1 MELGAIRGGTF
12 GEAHDV
18 AQPHSVMVGGR
29 SSFTGRRSRSIGVKM
44 PEEPA
49 APIEPLNEQQTATL
63 KWPTRGRFRALVIL
77 ALTILGIYVCYLLV
91 LPFVPALV
99 WALVLALLFLPA
111 HEWIEGRVRNRN
123 LAAAASVFLL
133 GVIVVVPGLLLASRL
148 LQEAADGALTI
159 NAKLTSGEWL
169 RSLEAHPH
177 SAAAAK
183 WIDEVDLP
191 ETAGKAMAWLTERS
205 ADLVRASIGHAITLV
220 LTFYLLFYFL
230 RDRHAALDVLLDISP
245 LPEAEMHRLFR
256 RVSDT
261 VYATIYGTLVV
272 AAVQG
277 VLGGLVFW
285 WLALPAPLLWGLVMA
300 ALAIV
305 PVLGAFIVWV
315 PTAIFLA
322 LNGSWGDALMLT
334 VWGVVVVGGSD
345 NLLYPMLIRDRM
357 RLHTIPAFISVVGG
371 LLLFGASGLILGPVA
386 VTITIFLLR
395 FWGTRIPEPKS

>member
-1 MELGAIRGGTF
+1 M
-12 GEAHDV
+12 
-18 AQPHSVMVGGR
+18 
-29 SSFTGRRSRSIGVKM
+29 
-44 PEEPA
+44 
-49 APIEPLNEQQTATL
+49 
-63 KWPTRGRFRALVIL
+63 
-77 ALTILGIYVCYLLV
+77 
-91 LPFVPALV
+91 
-99 WALVLALLFLPA
+99 
-111 HEWIEGRVRNRN
+111 
-123 LAAAASVFLL
+123 
-133 GVIVVVPGLLLASRL
+133 
-148 LQEAADGALTI
+148 
-159 NAKLTSGEWL
+159 
-169 RSLEAHPH
+169 
-177 SAAAAK
+177 
-183 WIDEVDLP
+183 
-191 ETAGKAMAWLTERS
+191 
-205 ADLVRASIGHAITLV
+205 
-220 LTFYLLFYFL
+220 
-230 RDRHAALDVLLDISP
+230 SP
-245 LPEAEMHRLFR
+245 LPEVEMHRLFQ
-256 RVSDT
+256 RVGDT

-322 LNGSWGDALMLT
+322 LNGSWGDAMTLT

-395 FWGTRIPEPKS
+395 FWGTSIPEPKS

>member
-1 MELGAIRGGTF
+1 MPDHPAVPI
-12 GEAHDV
+12 
-18 AQPHSVMVGGR
+18 QPS
-29 SSFTGRRSRSIGVKM
+29 
-44 PEEPA
+44 
-49 APIEPLNEQQTATL
+49 NEQQTATL
-63 KWPTRGRFRALVIL
+63 ERPMRGRFRALVIL

-148 LQEAADGALTI
+148 LQEAADGALTL

-169 RSLEAHPH
+169 RSLEAYPH

-191 ETAGKAMAWLTERS
+191 EAAGKAMAWFTERS
-205 ADLVRASIGHAITLV
+205 AGLVRASIGHAITLV

-230 RDRHAALDVLLDISP
+230 RDRHAALDVLLDMSP

-256 RVSDT
+256 RVADT

-315 PTAIFLA
+315 PTAFFLA
-322 LNGSWGDALMLT
+322 LNGSWGDALTLT